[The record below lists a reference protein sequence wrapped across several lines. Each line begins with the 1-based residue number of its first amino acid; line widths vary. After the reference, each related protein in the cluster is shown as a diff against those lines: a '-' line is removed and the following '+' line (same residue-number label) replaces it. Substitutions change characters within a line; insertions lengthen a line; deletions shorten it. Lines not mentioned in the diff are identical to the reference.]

1 MRYRAGNL
9 AAGVCLVVMAIA
21 TGSLAADP
29 EVEKKSEND
38 GCRRAVEITVQAVKA
53 VDSTEEERLYSEA
66 ITACATLP
74 EARYNRALLYR
85 RQEKR
90 ELALR
95 DLTKALEVRDDDRF
109 RIARG
114 RIYGELSQF
123 EEARADFNVVLNRTP
138 TDGGALIGLATVVE
152 AQGDRAQAIH
162 LLERGREA
170 DPTSALI
177 RFNLGVLYE
186 LSGRMNEADGEY
198 TRATE
203 LDSYNGEAWYRRGL
217 LLTARGEGE
226 RGVASFERAISAG
239 GDIEI
244 QARVSLARLFR
255 DRKALEKAELVLRRG
270 LEHSRDSQPLQRE
283 LSGVLFDEERFE
295 QVVEVA
301 GAALVAE
308 PRQPHL
314 LLLKGAAERRLGR
327 LESAER
333 SLREAESLDG
343 KNAAVHSEL
352 ALLFR
357 ALGRSDESSRHAL
370 VSKELEQLSMVPR
383 E

>member
-1 MRYRAGNL
+1 MNYRAGGI
-9 AAGVCLVVMAIA
+9 AAGVGLVVMTIA
-21 TGSLAADP
+21 TGALAADP
-29 EVEKKSEND
+29 EVEKKGDNE

-53 VDSTEEERLYSEA
+53 IDAVEEERLYSEA
-66 ITACATLP
+66 ITACATLA

-114 RIYGELSQF
+114 RVHGELQQF
-123 EEARADFNVVLNRTP
+123 EEARADFNAVLNRSP

-198 TRATE
+198 TPLKEEFLVFSAT
-203 LDSYNGEAWYRRGL
+203 L
-217 LLTARGEGE
+217 LM
-226 RGVASFERAISAG
+226 
-239 GDIEI
+239 
-244 QARVSLARLFR
+244 
-255 DRKALEKAELVLRRG
+255 KAT
-270 LEHSRDSQPLQRE
+270 
-283 LSGVLFDEERFE
+283 
-295 QVVEVA
+295 
-301 GAALVAE
+301 
-308 PRQPHL
+308 
-314 LLLKGAAERRLGR
+314 
-327 LESAER
+327 
-333 SLREAESLDG
+333 
-343 KNAAVHSEL
+343 
-352 ALLFR
+352 
-357 ALGRSDESSRHAL
+357 
-370 VSKELEQLSMVPR
+370 
-383 E
+383 